1 MFWPQ
6 SPRLLNDPSSCRHR
20 RRLIPRRCNCY
31 LWPTVTSRWSPFCFG
46 FCYYH
51 DLSFSGNLEFF
62 CLTVGFLGLKWKI
75 EGESALFFIFFLQ
88 LIMLLWSYFT
98 VVSKDPGSVPENWR
112 AVLPEE
118 ALETGSSLND
128 RSDCVVATDGLDRR
142 AFCNHCENGK
152 PPRCHHCSVCRPS
165 FLTFKCLVFS
175 MFLVSFCYA
184 NILHVLDVSLD
195 VFPCITAILWT
206 AIMS

>member
-1 MFWPQ
+1 
-6 SPRLLNDPSSCRHR
+6 
-20 RRLIPRRCNCY
+20 
-31 LWPTVTSRWSPFCFG
+31 
-46 FCYYH
+46 
-51 DLSFSGNLEFF
+51 
-62 CLTVGFLGLKWKI
+62 
-75 EGESALFFIFFLQ
+75 
-88 LIMLLWSYFT
+88 MLLWSYFT

-142 AFCNHCENGK
+142 AFCNHCQNGK

>member
-1 MFWPQ
+1 MVF
-6 SPRLLNDPSSCRHR
+6 
-20 RRLIPRRCNCY
+20 
-31 LWPTVTSRWSPFCFG
+31 
-46 FCYYH
+46 
-51 DLSFSGNLEFF
+51 
-62 CLTVGFLGLKWKI
+62 
-75 EGESALFFIFFLQ
+75 
-88 LIMLLWSYFT
+88 
-98 VVSKDPGSVPENWR
+98 KDPGSVPENWR

-142 AFCNHCENGK
+142 AFCNHCQNGK

-175 MFLVSFCYA
+175 MFSVGICYA

-195 VFPCITAILWT
+195 VYFASLQFCGPLLCHKESIFKKLFVVVFSIL
-206 AIMS
+206 